1 MDKTKEFNERV
12 IGFLNSKKEGKSD
25 VILFNLT
32 KLIEL
37 DPENPEHY
45 YNRGVA
51 QGHTGNYELAINNY
65 TKAIKLNPNDF
76 EAYGNRGVAYD
87 ALGQQDK
94 AIADLENTRIIP
106 RAKLVKCW
114 GIMLIEEIIFGR

>member
-1 MDKTKEFNERV
+1 MDKSKEFDEHV
-12 IGFLNSKKEGKSD
+12 SGFLNSKKAGETNR
-25 VILFNLT
+25 ILFHLK

-51 QGHTGNYELAINNY
+51 HGHLENYELAISNY
-65 TKAIKLNPNDF
+65 TKAIKLNPEDF

-87 ALGQQDK
+87 ALGEESK
-94 AIADLENTRIIP
+94 AIADFE
-106 RAKLVKCW
+106 KCLSMNPGFVH
-114 GIMLIEEIIFGR
+114 GINLNNIRKRNSKE

>member
-1 MDKTKEFNERV
+1 MDKSKEFNEHV
-12 IGFLNSKKEGKSD
+12 SGFLNSKKAGEING
-25 VILFNLT
+25 ILFHLT

-51 QGHTGNYELAINNY
+51 QGHLENYELAISNY
-65 TKAIKLNPNDF
+65 TKAIKLNPKDS

-87 ALGQQDK
+87 ALGEESK
-94 AIADLENTRIIP
+94 AIADFE
-106 RAKLVKCW
+106 KCVRLNP
-114 GIMLIEEIIFGR
+114 GSVHVINLNNIRKRNSNE